1 VVSELASSIDT
12 GPNRAKI
19 GSKEMRIRE
28 LESQIASCNEALN
41 TVVNSHSQCEASLK
55 AEKCKHEIKTA
66 NLVAE
71 IKDLKEAIERLLSD
85 RTRCRHEKDIADLV
99 AEIKDLKEAI
109 EELSRNQTRRRPFEA
124 DHTNNRAPTSSA
136 SPVSPPALENQPQKR
151 KSLSPMIVS
160 SEEDAKSEKDEE
172 RPSLE
177 QELEMVDWEEE
188 PSSTDSEIS
197 GMSDGVPEAIESHNH
212 MPGEGNQEVLE
223 MNTDAPRPK
232 SLLLARE
239 SKRRKIGSAMQK
251 RLAKNPLRNMGSS
264 TLPPH
269 ANTGLPGLATHSK
282 ALGKHQSRR
291 LKLKS
296 EGARRNQEPSII
308 PRDSKQEHF
317 PDTSLEPQ
325 RPVVGSRSKRTFAST
340 QTAPSTSNEREDTMG
355 PESTAKSHNLASS
368 HEPKRLHVQ
377 NRQPH
382 EGARHDLAVYN
393 GSLR

>member
-1 VVSELASSIDT
+1 
-12 GPNRAKI
+12 
-19 GSKEMRIRE
+19 MRIRE

-251 RLAKNPLRNMGSS
+251 RLAKNPLRNIGSS
-264 TLPPH
+264 TLPSH
-269 ANTGLPGLATHSK
+269 ADTGLPGLAAHSE
-282 ALGKHQSRR
+282 ALGKHRRRR
-291 LKLKS
+291 LELKS
-296 EGARRNQEPSII
+296 KRARRNQEPSII
-308 PRDSKQEHF
+308 PGDGEQEHF
-317 PDTSLEPQ
+317 PDTSLKPQ
-325 RPVVGSRSKRTFAST
+325 RTVVGSHSKRTFAST